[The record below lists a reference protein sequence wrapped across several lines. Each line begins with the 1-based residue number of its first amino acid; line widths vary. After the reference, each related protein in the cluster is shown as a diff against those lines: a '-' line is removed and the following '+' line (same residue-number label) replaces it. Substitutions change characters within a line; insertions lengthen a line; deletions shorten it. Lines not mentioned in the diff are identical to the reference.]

1 MERAKPHLGFA
12 LVFAVVS
19 IVATWAG
26 LTGSWVG
33 DDWHMVNNYLYSD
46 WAELGAVFKRNAAY
60 YLFTEDQA
68 GPYRPTT
75 MLTLLGSHLLVAKPW
90 LHHAVSWLL
99 HALTALLLFAVLRQ
113 QLPRDD
119 GVRSDFC
126 AATLAA
132 FFFLHPVHVESYVW
146 INGRSDL
153 LGGLWL
159 VALAFLL
166 NKASAE
172 QSDAARRA
180 LVIAIVA
187 FLGAGSKLPFAIA
200 AAAVWLAWAIRER
213 SPLRALCGGAI
224 AFGLGAHVVLRMM
237 FAPFTGQVGTAE
249 NILFDAGVWS
259 ALPRL
264 FAQGLASLATLRAEA
279 MQSLSWMLFGPWSVY
294 DWAGL
299 VVAALVLAALV
310 RHRDWPGLLYFLG
323 AFAAMAPVAA
333 VSRSFWMGFDR
344 YLYMPS
350 ILIILALAP
359 YVLRLFHARSHGA
372 RVALAM
378 VAGFVLAAA
387 TTQTYRASA
396 AYAGQEA
403 YDRALVAD
411 RPDDPTTHYY
421 LARIQHR
428 SGSEDGLRDRL
439 AAMPPPPWPLPIIA
453 PTYDL
458 AVRVSDTKTA
468 LQAVDALIASGEPR
482 TACDHLQR
490 FEAKDRSAP
499 NPTIA
504 AALAAGRQQLSCDH

>member
-12 LVFAVVS
+12 FVLAVVS
-19 IVATWAG
+19 IAATWAG
-26 LTGSWVG
+26 LTGSWVA
-33 DDWHMVNNYLYSD
+33 DDWHMVDNYLYSD

-75 MLTLLGSHLLVAKPW
+75 MLTLLGTHLLAAKPW
-90 LHHAVSWLL
+90 LHHGVSWLL

-119 GVRSDFC
+119 GARVDVC

-153 LGGLWL
+153 LGGFWL

-180 LVIAIVA
+180 LVIGFVA
-187 FLGAGSKLPFAIA
+187 FLGAGSKLPFAIG

-213 SPLRALCGGAI
+213 SPMRALHGGAI
-224 AFGLGAHVVLRMM
+224 GFGLGAHVVLRMM
-237 FAPFTGQVGTAE
+237 FAPFTGRVGMAE
-249 NILFDAGVWS
+249 NVLFDGGVWL

-264 FAQGLASLATLRAEA
+264 FAQGLASLVTLRAEA

-299 VVAALVLAALV
+299 AIAALVLTALA
-310 RHRDWPGLLYFLG
+310 RRRDWSSLVYFVG
-323 AFAAMAPVAA
+323 AFATMAPVAA

-359 YVLRLFHARSHGA
+359 YVLHLFVFRHRSAGL
-372 RVALAM
+372 ALVM
-378 VAGFVLAAA
+378 AGGVVLGSAAI
-387 TTQTYRASA
+387 QTYRASA
-396 AYAGQEA
+396 AYADQEA
-403 YDRALVAD
+403 YDRALLAD
-411 RPDDPTTHYY
+411 HPDDPTTHYY
-421 LARIQHR
+421 LARIEHR
-428 SGSEDGLRDRL
+428 AGNDDALRDRL
-439 AAMPPPPWPLPIIA
+439 AAMPPPPWPVPIIA

-458 AVRVSDTKTA
+458 AVSVNDTKTA
-468 LQAVDALIASGEPR
+468 LRAVDALVASGEPR
-482 TACDHLQR
+482 AACDHLQR
-490 FEAKDRSAP
+490 LEAIDRSAQ
-499 NPTIA
+499 NPTIV
-504 AALAAGRQQLSCDH
+504 AALAAGREQLSCGR